1 MARGDPGRSDEPERE
16 ALPFA
21 DYALRQ
27 AHNVEAR
34 LLAALRRRM
43 DELAS
48 GAGEGG
54 PPRAA
59 QAAQEA
65 AASECDPGVRL
76 ARLLDRSLEQRE
88 EAAERELL
96 QRCVDQLCCD
106 EARIIAA
113 LSDRQSAVA
122 CQVGA
127 AFRVGLT
134 AVPVLRYASRV
145 GVEAG
150 VMLRAQVPTY
160 IAHLI
165 ALGLIETAPED
176 REQGDAYAMLMS
188 DEIVCEAIRHIRQDL
203 KLQARVR
210 RFSLRL
216 SALGRRLW
224 ARADRA
230 WR

>member
-1 MARGDPGRSDEPERE
+1 MARGDPRRSDEPERE

-27 AHNVEAR
+27 TQLMESR
-34 LLAALRRRM
+34 LLAALRRRL

-48 GAGEGG
+48 GAGEGV

-59 QAAQEA
+59 QEA
-65 AASECDPGVRL
+65 AVSDRDPGVRL

-122 CQVGA
+122 CRVGA
-127 AFRVGLT
+127 ASRVGLT

-188 DEIVCEAIRHIRQDL
+188 EEAVREAIRHIQQDL

-216 SALGRRLW
+216 STLGQRLW
-224 ARADRA
+224 ARAEQAR
-230 WR
+230 R